1 LDSVTAM
8 PSYKDRVRDIFEWIQ
23 LFGEQETD
31 TITPAQIR
39 AQRDKW
45 LTVGPRTRT
54 RGKER
59 IVEHKPLAASSV
71 NHRLRAL
78 ENLFTVLWPGTP
90 NPVRHVPE
98 AEEPESLPRA
108 LSSELVDALFATLPA
123 GKTTARL
130 HVLRWTG
137 LPAKTLMRL
146 KAADVNLEAGV
157 IYVPGRKKGKGS
169 PSIVLPLL
177 PDAVRAFQEVIA
189 MRAWGEF
196 STSAMH
202 SLVQRACAKAKLPK
216 ISPYQLRHTFATN
229 FLAATKDLRST
240 QRALNHATLKTTLKY
255 ASAAVD
261 PVLAAAFATMADAQ
275 KGGNFR

>member
-1 LDSVTAM
+1 
-8 PSYKDRVRDIFEWIQ
+8 
-23 LFGEQETD
+23 
-31 TITPAQIR
+31 
-39 AQRDKW
+39 
-45 LTVGPRTRT
+45 
-54 RGKER
+54 
-59 IVEHKPLAASSV
+59 
-71 NHRLRAL
+71 
-78 ENLFTVLWPGTP
+78 
-90 NPVRHVPE
+90 
-98 AEEPESLPRA
+98 
-108 LSSELVDALFATLPA
+108 
-123 GKTTARL
+123 
-130 HVLRWTG
+130 
-137 LPAKTLMRL
+137 
-146 KAADVNLEAGV
+146 
-157 IYVPGRKKGKGS
+157 
-169 PSIVLPLL
+169 
-177 PDAVRAFQEVIA
+177 VRAFQEVIA